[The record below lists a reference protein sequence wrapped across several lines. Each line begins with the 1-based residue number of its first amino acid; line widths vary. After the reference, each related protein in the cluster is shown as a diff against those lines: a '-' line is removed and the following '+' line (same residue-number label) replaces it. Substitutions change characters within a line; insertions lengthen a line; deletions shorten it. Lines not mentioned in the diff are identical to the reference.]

1 MFSPCRGVPF
11 LKFFDDERS
20 FHSRMIQRKEDGQK
34 MSGRGQKMSVRGQKW
49 PAIKDA
55 FQARPPDNIQSETG
69 KD

>member
-34 MSGRGQKMSVRGQKW
+34 MSVRGQKW